1 MAPGWHIFVAMNYDA
16 IIIGKGPAGIQAAVY
31 LVRAGN
37 SVLVIGKDRGALEKA
52 EKVENY
58 FGFPEAVSGAEIV
71 DRGIAQAERL
81 GARMVTDE
89 VVGISYSGERYR
101 ITTAGSDYEAPAV
114 LIATGKARSSLKVP
128 GFEDLRGKGISFC
141 AVCDGFF
148 FRNKSVALVGSGE
161 YAAREVHELQA
172 FTRDI
177 TVFTNGEPVVAGRFP
192 EGVRVVEER
201 IARFA
206 GTERLTGIETVSG
219 ATLPVSGCFVALG
232 TAGASDFAAK
242 IGVETRGNDIVVD
255 GEQRTALP
263 GLWAAGD
270 CTGGYLQIAKAVAD
284 GAHAAKSM
292 NAYLKALVNRE
303 AV

>member
-1 MAPGWHIFVAMNYDA
+1 MNYDA

-52 EKVENY
+52 EKVENF

-81 GARMVTDE
+81 GASILTDE
-89 VVGISYSGERYR
+89 AVGVSYSGDGY
-101 ITTAGSDYEAPAV
+101 TVTATRGEYTAPAV
-114 LIATGKARSSLKVP
+114 LIATGKSRAGLKVP
-128 GFEDLRGKGISFC
+128 GFEELKGNGISFC

-148 FRNKSVALVGSGE
+148 FRNKAVALVGSGE
-161 YAAREVHELQA
+161 YAARELHELLV

-177 TVFTNGEPVVAGRFP
+177 TVFTNGEPAVPGRFP
-192 EGVRVVEER
+192 EGIRVVEDK
-201 IARFA
+201 IARFT
-206 GTERLTGIETVSG
+206 GDGRLTGIETASG
-219 ATLPVSGCFVALG
+219 ETVDVSGCFVALG
-232 TAGASDFAAK
+232 TAGAADFAAK
-242 IGVETRGNDIVVD
+242 IGIETRGQDIAVD
-255 GEQRTALP
+255 GELKTGLP

-284 GAHAAKSM
+284 GAHAAKSI
-292 NAYLKALVNRE
+292 NAYLKGLSGRE